1 MSTTGIGA
9 RRSRSV
15 GEALERV
22 EKQAPAPRQVPQ
34 IFRRIPEPK
43 AVDGR
48 RPRAARVGGWPPLSS
63 SIVDVNVNVD
73 VNINVD
79 VNVGGLCRCRTGRAS
94 QVKMDSGT
102 GMAGSDPCG
111 VAVTTACRQQ
121 EPWGR

>member
-1 MSTTGIGA
+1 MHTREVVATCDDALALVRRAGVRRQPPVDA
-9 RRSRSV
+9 R
-15 GEALERV
+15 E
-22 EKQAPAPRQVPQ
+22 
-34 IFRRIPEPK
+34 FRRIPEPK

-94 QVKMDSGT
+94 QVEMDSGT